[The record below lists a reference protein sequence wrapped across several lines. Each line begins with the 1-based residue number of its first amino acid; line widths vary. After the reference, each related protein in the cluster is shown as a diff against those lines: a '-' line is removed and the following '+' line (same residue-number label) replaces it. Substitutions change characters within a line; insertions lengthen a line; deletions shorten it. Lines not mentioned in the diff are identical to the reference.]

1 MRGIPGLSVAHVQ
14 YIRSIAE
21 AVRDTVE
28 RTRYAISH
36 RPLFR
41 PLLLILR
48 LLAFILTLI
57 FRLCLRFSHSILSL
71 AVLAYTLNAVWAFWL
86 SKLSSSWGP
95 AFPAVRT
102 GYVITL
108 VSLPIWGLA
117 MAVLTLLWFALA
129 RVWGVVGTRLRRGQ
143 RYEPIVVDLDDLE
156 PGERAERRGRGEEQ
170 RKGAQ
175 DGRGCARAKRGA
187 GWFVLWCGYV
197 ALALFGVHM
206 ARTYELPVDHRFKS
220 AVELANRVPK
230 REGYGT
236 GEKIFLAAMFYNNG
250 GVLPYWI
257 TEVTKL
263 IYYLGPDNVFVS
275 IVESNSPDHTAS
287 LLEEFDR
294 TLEAMGVARRVLTHD
309 TTIERPASME
319 TGLPRITFLAAVRN
333 LAMQPLYENGGYTRV
348 IFSNDVFIEAASIA
362 ELLDTKGGDY
372 DMACGL
378 DLAYWGLYDQWVIRD
393 HSGRFASTLYPYFL
407 EDMGWRGVTTD
418 EPAPVF
424 TCWNGIVAFR
434 ADPFLPLALR
444 SGNQLSTKPGMVGGG
459 GGGREPWRAEAI
471 PAGGRL
477 GRRRQSLPSG
487 AAGNLSLRA
496 PQAVPSLRGDG
507 EWGRRRARALASVG
521 DPRRGLPR
529 APQAISSLRAPGEPM
544 DSPRAPQAIYPFGRC
559 RQSLPCE
566 GMDRVGAG
574 EGG

>member
-14 YIRSIAE
+14 HIRSIAE

-41 PLLLILR
+41 PLLLILQ

-57 FRLCLRFSHSILSL
+57 FRLCLRFSHPILSL

-86 SKLSSSWGP
+86 SKLSGSWGP

-102 GYVITL
+102 GYVIAL

-117 MAVLTLLWFALA
+117 MAVFTLLWFALA

-156 PGERAERRGRGEEQ
+156 PGERAERRWRAEEQ
-170 RKGAQ
+170 RKGVQ

-333 LAMQPLYENGGYTRV
+333 LAMQPLYEKGGYTRV

-444 SGNQLSTKPGMVGGG
+444 SGNQLSTKPLS
-459 GGGREPWRAEAI
+459 RPLASTH
-471 PAGGRL
+471 PAYGQPANMTPALTPPLRFRTHIDGECFSSESFL
-477 GRRRQSLPSG
+477 LPYDLRRQFDMNEIYVNPRVICSYSWEYYVWFKWVM
-487 AAGNLSLRA
+487 RHW
-496 PQAVPSLRGDG
+496 AVKWFVDVVENGRGVEKAKMILGGPERVWEWDG
-507 EWGRRRARALASVG
+507 
-521 DPRRGLPR
+521 
-529 APQAISSLRAPGEPM
+529 GECHPW
-544 DSPRAPQAIYPFGRC
+544 
-559 RQSLPCE
+559 
-566 GMDRVGAG
+566 
-574 EGG
+574 